1 MSLHHHHHDHARD
14 QAGDPSATGPGRAPE
29 TAEAA
34 ARARER
40 GLRTAIL
47 LTFGFAIVE
56 AIGGWWSGSLA
67 LMADAGHMV
76 TDSSALLLA
85 WIAARLSQRPAS
97 PRLSYGWRRAEV
109 LAALANALFM
119 IAVVALLVPAAI
131 ERLRHP
137 TPVMGG
143 SVMLIAAA
151 GLVINLFV
159 YRALH
164 DADRGALNIRGAL
177 IHVLGDLLGSV
188 AALIAGA
195 VIWATGWTPIDPLL
209 TLLIAALIAYS
220 SVQLIGDVLGVLM
233 EAVPR
238 GIDLAQIERELRSHA
253 GVEAVHDLHVWTLA
267 GDRLL
272 LSAHLEIADGE
283 AWPELLVSLQEHLR
297 DRHRIFHATLQA
309 EPPAYRQLMA
319 QAARGHDDHAH

>member
-1 MSLHHHHHDHARD
+1 MGLHQHHHDHAHD
-14 QAGDPSATGPGRAPE
+14 PAGYSSVTGPGRDPE
-29 TAEAA
+29 SADAA

-47 LTFGFAIVE
+47 LTFGFATVE
-56 AIGGWWSGSLA
+56 AFGGWWSGSLA

-76 TDSSALLLA
+76 TDSLALLLA

-109 LAALANALFM
+109 LAALANGLFM

-131 ERLRHP
+131 DRLRHP

-143 SVMLIAAA
+143 SVMLIAAV
-151 GLVINLFV
+151 GLIINLLV
-159 YRALH
+159 YRTLH
-164 DADRGALNIRGAL
+164 AADRGALNTRGAL

-195 VIWATGWTPIDPLL
+195 VIWATGWTPIDPIL
-209 TLLIAALIAYS
+209 TLLIAGLIAVS
-220 SVQLIGDVLGVLM
+220 SIRLIGDVLGVLM

-238 GIDLAQIERELRSHA
+238 GIDLAQIERELREHA

-272 LSAHLEIADGE
+272 LSAHLEITDGE
-283 AWPELLVSLQEHLR
+283 AWPELLVDLQEHLR

>member
-76 TDSSALLLA
+76 TDSVALLLA

-119 IAVVALLVPAAI
+119 IAVVALLVPAA
-131 ERLRHP
+131 
-137 TPVMGG
+137 MN
-143 SVMLIAAA
+143 ACA
-151 GLVINLFV
+151 
-159 YRALH
+159 
-164 DADRGALNIRGAL
+164 IR
-177 IHVLGDLLGSV
+177 
-188 AALIAGA
+188 
-195 VIWATGWTPIDPLL
+195 
-209 TLLIAALIAYS
+209 
-220 SVQLIGDVLGVLM
+220 
-233 EAVPR
+233 R
-238 GIDLAQIERELRSHA
+238 R
-253 GVEAVHDLHVWTLA
+253 
-267 GDRLL
+267 
-272 LSAHLEIADGE
+272 
-283 AWPELLVSLQEHLR
+283 
-297 DRHRIFHATLQA
+297 
-309 EPPAYRQLMA
+309 
-319 QAARGHDDHAH
+319 